1 MSFLMKFLYK
11 MNCCVEE
18 HLKHLR
24 AVFTILREHKLYAK
38 LSKYEFGQPQI
49 DSWGHIISGE
59 GLAVDPSEI
68 ESMTPWPTPTSVKSL
83 RGVSGFSWYY
93 RTLVRN
99 SGKIAKPLTDLL
111 KKGQF
116 K

>member
-1 MSFLMKFLYK
+1 MSFLMTFLYK
-11 MNCCVEE
+11 INCCVEE

-68 ESMTPWPTPTSVKSL
+68 ESMTPWPTPTSVKPPSSSRPGTASLPAIYLSL
-83 RGVSGFSWYY
+83 RL
-93 RTLVRN
+93 R
-99 SGKIAKPLTDLL
+99 
-111 KKGQF
+111 
-116 K
+116 